1 MLITVNTN
9 IFKMAIIGHID
20 GVPLFDE
27 VQFAENY
34 GAKFGLTGYHTH
46 TVPIGTYSGQTG
58 YMAGADHNQAMN
70 ATPGVVVPMASNQAP
85 PPQPQPVT
93 IIPQQ
98 TQVQQP
104 LPQPTPQPNPTP
116 SQSPSTSGGSSGG
129 GGY

>member
-1 MLITVNTN
+1 VYPYEVFGAPAEVKAQDFDGRVDILPVSDPN
-9 IFKMAIIGHID
+9 IFSMAQRVTLAQTQLQLAQSNPQLHN
-20 GVPLFDE
+20 LQMAYRRMYQALE
-27 VQFAENY
+27 VQNIEEI
-34 GAKFGLTGYHTH
+34 L
-46 TVPIGTYSGQTG
+46 P
-58 YMAGADHNQAMN
+58 
-70 ATPGVVVPMASNQAP
+70 P

>member
-1 MLITVNTN
+1 
-9 IFKMAIIGHID
+9 MAIIGHID

-46 TVPIGTYSGQTG
+46 IVPIGTYSGQTG
-58 YMAGADHNQAMN
+58 YMAGADHNQATN
-70 ATPGVVVPMASNQAP
+70 AVPSVVFTTVSNQAP
-85 PPQPQPVT
+85 PPQPQPQPVT

-104 LPQPTPQPNPTP
+104 LPQPTPQPSPTP
-116 SQSPSTSGGSSGG
+116 SQSPSYTGGGSSGG